1 MDKERGSSVDLRC
14 EPKRTEKGTPP
25 MVSLLELFVSV
36 DDFCQI
42 FLPIWE
48 ARQLEDG
55 SKKRLRRGQLSIS
68 EIMTIIIYFHQS
80 QYRNFKAYYIEHV
93 CQHLR
98 SEFPNLVSYERFVA
112 LMPSAFGPL
121 SAYLKSLYG
130 HCRGISFVDSTALS
144 VCDNHRIH
152 NHKVF
157 AGFADRGKG
166 SMGWFFGFKL
176 HLVVNDRGELLACQI
191 TPASTDDRKPVPELC
206 KRLFGKLI
214 ADRGYISQALF
225 EQLLETF
232 NLQLITKLRKNMK
245 NRLMPWMDKLLLRKR
260 AIIESVIDQLK
271 NISQIEHTRHR
282 NPINAFINII
292 AGLIAYCHQPKK
304 PSLNLFPSHLLSA

>member
-1 MDKERGSSVDLRC
+1 M
-14 EPKRTEKGTPP
+14 
-25 MVSLLELFVSV
+25 SLLELFVSV

-42 FLPIWE
+42 FLPVWE
-48 ARQLEDG
+48 KKLLADG
-55 SKKRLRRGQLSIS
+55 SKKRRRARQLSIS

-93 CQHLR
+93 CQHLKA
-98 SEFPNLVSYERFVA
+98 EFPHLVTYERFVV

-130 HCRGISFVDSTALS
+130 RCSGISFIDSTALG

-157 AGFADRGKG
+157 EGLAERGKG
-166 SMGWFFGFKL
+166 SMGWFYGLKL
-176 HLVVNDRGELLACQI
+176 HLVVNDCGEILACQVTSGNI
-191 TPASTDDRKPVPELC
+191 DDRKPVPALC
-206 KRLFGKLI
+206 KHLFGKLI
-214 ADRGYISQALF
+214 ADRGYISQPLF

-232 NLQLITKLRKNMK
+232 HVQLITRLKKNMK
-245 NRLMPWMDKLLLRKR
+245 NRLIPLIDKLLLRKR
-260 AIIESVIDQLK
+260 AIIESVVDQLK

-282 NPINAFINII
+282 SPINAFINIL

-304 PSLNLFPSHLLSA
+304 PSLNIMPTGLPLFAA